1 MCLWWTKEF
10 LRVGRGGV
18 NVRVHLGWN
27 VARRGLKMI
36 DWGDVVRTVG
46 GHKAVGCAVVAVQ
59 MRSVHGGESEP
70 GE

>member
-1 MCLWWTKEF
+1 M
-10 LRVGRGGV
+10 

-36 DWGDVVRTVG
+36 DWGDVVRTEG